1 MSNPQVQ
8 TQTPN
13 IVNTYVV
20 DTEGVHFT
28 YREIDLGVLYSFTPS
43 ATTCDIF
50 KALAGVFEDL
60 EQIWFESDLI
70 IDYSPDDVY
79 VEGRIN
85 IKLAKAIAL
94 VIDELKEGK
103 QLSETITTIRFFVGF
118 DVDEALN
125 VLRKIQSVTRLFD
138 GYGYCYLIQLRED

>member
-1 MSNPQVQ
+1 MTNPQVQ

-50 KALAGVFEDL
+50 KAFADVFEDL
-60 EQIWFESDLI
+60 EQIWFESDLV
-70 IDYSPDDVY
+70 IDYSPDYVY
-79 VEGRIN
+79 VEGGIN
-85 IKLAKAIAL
+85 TKLAKAIAIVL
-94 VIDELKEGK
+94 DELKEGK
-103 QLSETITTIRFFVGF
+103 QLSDTITTIRFFIEF
-118 DVDEALN
+118 DVDEAYQ
-125 VLRKIQSVTRLFD
+125 VLKSIKNVTRLFD
-138 GYGYCYLIQLRED
+138 GYGYCYMIQLREE